1 MVAIPCPCLS
11 QGLFS
16 ISLRV
21 DLQDFVCVQ
30 RSGKLGGVWSVSR
43 SVIAAHFFAAFV
55 LPEYF
60 RVQCSKLHA
69 GFTSGLVNHLP
80 MCPRIFFMVVMFL
93 QGISFVCDYSSPTS
107 SVVDGEW
114 KISQQ

>member
-1 MVAIPCPCLS
+1 LVAIPCPCLS

-21 DLQDFVCVQ
+21 DLQGFVCVQ
-30 RSGKLGGVWSVSR
+30 RSGKLGGVWLVSR
-43 SVIAAHFFAAFV
+43 SVIVAHFFAAFV

-69 GFTSGLVNHLP
+69 GFTSGLVDHLP
-80 MCPRIFFMVVMFL
+80 MCPTYLFHGCHVFAGNIVYL
-93 QGISFVCDYSSPTS
+93 
-107 SVVDGEW
+107 
-114 KISQQ
+114 